1 MEKLCFMVL
10 LIFAVF
16 IVLSYVWYVH
26 YEVKMSIYK
35 ERTDIKHE
43 VSTKSKEK
51 KDSNLS
57 DIHALPFQDLIKLRQ
72 RKFGKEMMNGYK
84 FSKEI
89 RILCW
94 IMTTPKNH
102 KTKAQKVISYNI
114 LQHWA
119 N

>member
-1 MEKLCFMVL
+1 
-10 LIFAVF
+10 
-16 IVLSYVWYVH
+16 
-26 YEVKMSIYK
+26 MSIYK
-35 ERTDIKHE
+35 ERTDTKHE

-57 DIHALPFQDLIKLRQ
+57 DFNSLPFQDLIKLRQ
-72 RKFGKEMMNGYK
+72 RKFGKEMMNGYR

-102 KTKAQKVISYNI
+102 KIKAQKVIVYYILAIRYSLLFNI
-114 LQHWA
+114 VCVDSSNYQ
-119 N
+119 

>member
-1 MEKLCFMVL
+1 MEKMCFMML

-35 ERTDIKHE
+35 ERTDIKHG
-43 VSTKSKEK
+43 VSTNSKEK
-51 KDSNLS
+51 KDSNSS
-57 DIHALPFQDLIKLRQ
+57 DVDSLPFQDLIKLRQ

-102 KTKAQKVISYNI
+102 KTKAQKVIFHNI